1 MLSAT
6 PWCSPFLN
14 SLFLTCLTAE
24 KEVYVPVRNTSLQFD
39 GSYNIPLR
47 HFIPSELF
55 LLY

>member
-1 MLSAT
+1 
-6 PWCSPFLN
+6 
-14 SLFLTCLTAE
+14 LFLTCLTAE

-39 GSYNIPLR
+39 GSYNIPRR